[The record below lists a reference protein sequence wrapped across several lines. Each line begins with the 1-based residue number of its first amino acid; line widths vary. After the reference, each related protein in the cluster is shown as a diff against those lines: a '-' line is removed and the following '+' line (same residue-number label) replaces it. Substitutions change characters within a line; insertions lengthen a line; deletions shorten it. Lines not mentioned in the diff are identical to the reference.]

1 MARVTLVT
9 NEQAPPKVREM
20 FEKIEANGFRVLN
33 LYRVMAHSEK
43 VGRNFLRLGNS
54 ILYQGAVPTNL
65 RELAILRVGQINQ
78 AQYEYRQHVPIAL
91 RAGVRQEQID
101 ALAEWKKSKHFNDEE
116 RAVLEYTEELTKNI
130 RVKDETFAALRKFL
144 NEEKTVELTTVI
156 GYYGMVCRIL
166 EAFQVEL
173 EGGIPN
179 GITK

>member
-1 MARVTLVT
+1 MARVSLLT
-9 NEQAPPKVREM
+9 NEQAPPEVREM

-33 LYRVMAHSEK
+33 LYRVMAHSPK

-54 ILYQGAVPTNL
+54 ILYKGAVPTNL
-65 RELAILRVGQINQ
+65 RELSILRVGQINQ
-78 AQYEYRQHVPIAL
+78 ANYEYRQHVPIAL

-101 ALAEWKKSKHFNDEE
+101 ALAEWESSKHFKEKE
-116 RAVLEYTEELTKNI
+116 RAVLRYTDELTKNI

-144 NEEKTVELTTVI
+144 NEEEMVELTTVI

-173 EGGIPN
+173 EGGVPN